1 MRYLVFLL
9 GVLLFSSCEFFTM
22 KEKEI
27 NTSEILAIVN
37 TEKLFK
43 KDLVNILPK
52 NINKNDSLILVRS
65 YIQNWAIKKLLLE
78 KAKNNIS
85 LETANQIDDLVKDY
99 KESLLINNFK
109 EELVKQQLDTIISE
123 EELEAYYISNK
134 ENFKLNEDL
143 VKIKYLHV
151 ANNIKDKKEILE
163 LFKSDDVSDL
173 EKLEKQEL
181 SFKFHYFNDSV
192 WTQLDN
198 ILLKLPFSKEKLLKK
213 TKFIEKQ
220 DSIGLYLVAINDI
233 LERNSIA
240 PLTYITPTIE
250 QMILHKRKI
259 ELLREIE
266 KIIVKDA
273 TQNNNFKIY

>member
-1 MRYLVFLL
+1 
-9 GVLLFSSCEFFTM
+9 M
-22 KEKEI
+22 KY
-27 NTSEILAIVN
+27 LAIFFCLFFILSCDFFKTTKKESVSLEVVASVN
-37 TEKLFK
+37 TEKLYR
-43 KDLVNILPK
+43 KDLVNVLPQ
-52 NINKNDSLILVRS
+52 NINRIDSLILVKS

-78 KAKNNIS
+78 KSKNNSS
-85 LETANQIDDLVKDY
+85 LETVNQIDNLVKDY

-109 EELVKQQLDTIISE
+109 EQLVKQQLDTIISE
-123 EELEAYYISNK
+123 EELEEYYLLHK
-134 ENFKLNEDL
+134 DNFKLNEEL
-143 VKIKYLHV
+143 VKIKYLHLDK
-151 ANNIKDKKEILE
+151 NIKDKKKIIK
-163 LFKSDDVSDL
+163 LFKSDSIYDL

-181 SFKFHYFNDSV
+181 SFKSYQFNDST

-198 ILLKLPFSKEKLLKK
+198 ILLKLPFSKDKLLKK

-220 DSIGLYLVAINDI
+220 DSIGLYLVAVKDV

-240 PLTYITPTIE
+240 PLSYITPTIE

-259 ELLREIE
+259 ELLRDIE